1 MDLFNTLGN
10 AIGNVDAARERAD
23 SAAIEALHGAEGY
36 TEPQEYVVTVE
47 LTVKAYSPQDAI
59 DLARIAN
66 RKAENID
73 DVLDTDVME
82 VEQL

>member
-1 MDLFNTLGN
+1 MDLFNTLGS

-23 SAAIEALHGAEGY
+23 AAAIEALHGAEGY

-73 DVLDTDVME
+73 DVLDSDVLE